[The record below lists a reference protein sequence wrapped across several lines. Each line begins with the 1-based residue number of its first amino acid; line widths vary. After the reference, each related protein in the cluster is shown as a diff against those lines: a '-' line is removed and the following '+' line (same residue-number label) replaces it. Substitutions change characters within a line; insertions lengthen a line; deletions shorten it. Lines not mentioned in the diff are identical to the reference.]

1 MLARL
6 SGPLDV
12 RHQLVSLST
21 GSLPEHDTDAYQ
33 QTLTTIFIF
42 NKCLERKAYTIIT
55 PLDASPFS
63 NDIQGNQ

>member
-6 SGPLDV
+6 SDV

-33 QTLTTIFIF
+33 QILTTIFIF